1 MTRPGNLGPIDL
13 VNVLIVF
20 TLFLSL
26 LLRIIWLEN
35 IPGINA
41 DEAWY
46 GIIALNIINGDF
58 SQLFTP
64 SGNLLNP
71 FYILP
76 VIILHILFS
85 PSFLL
90 LRVASLMSGILL
102 IIFTFF
108 TIKDLQ
114 NKKMAL
120 VVAILIATLPLNIA
134 YSRFG
139 WDTSQT
145 VLISC
150 VVIYAL
156 LKRNWVLL
164 VLSTLA
170 AVMIHPTN
178 IGLFIFSLLFIFIGK
193 LSEAKYSKE
202 KKILFILFSSVV
214 LLIFISL
221 IYISPLSNWLPGMT
235 AVMSRMVNVQEMG
248 DFLLNFSRLIS
259 GGIVYEYITGVK
271 SSLYTG
277 AIDIIF
283 SISLV
288 FMMAFLIFKSYKVNN
303 IKIFSFSCSFV
314 LMLGIWYV
322 SFSSFPLQPGSE
334 RYSLFLLYPFII
346 CVGYYFQMI
355 SEYINYKKLII
366 VSLVMGNIM
375 MVGFIKNYF
384 IQIYDTGGESE
395 ITFRTNYIEPKQ
407 MVFNKINDEKSKD
420 KISVVASQWWNAQP
434 LMYLGYNDKQFNVIE
449 SYEKQEL
456 ILPESEDIFVNTF
469 VGDEL
474 DENIKNQYAY
484 NIESAWVFKTFAGEP
499 LMMLYKLKPMT
510 IKLISN

>member
-1 MTRPGNLGPIDL
+1 MTRSDNLRHIDL
-13 VNVLIVF
+13 VNVLIIC
-20 TLFLSL
+20 TLFFSL

-46 GIIALNIINGDF
+46 GIIALNIISGDY
-58 SQLFTP
+58 SQLVTP

-76 VIILHILFS
+76 VIILHFLFA

-90 LRVASLMSGILL
+90 LRVTSLLSGILL
-102 IIFTFF
+102 IIFTYFA
-108 TIKDLQ
+108 IKDLQ

-120 VVAILIATLPLNIA
+120 VVAIFIATLPLNIA

-156 LKRNWVLL
+156 LKSNWILL
-164 VLSTLA
+164 VFSTLA

-178 IGLFIFSLLFIFIGK
+178 IGLFIFSLLFIFISK
-193 LSEAKYSKE
+193 LSEAQYSKE
-202 KKILFILFSSVV
+202 KKVLSILFSSIV
-214 LLIFISL
+214 LLIFTAI
-221 IYISPLSNWLPGMT
+221 IYISPLSNWLPSIT
-235 AVMSRMVNVQEMG
+235 AVISRMVNIQEMG
-248 DFLLNFSRLIS
+248 NFLLNFSRLIT
-259 GGIVYEYITGVK
+259 GGVVYEYITGVK
-271 SSLYTG
+271 SSLYTS
-277 AIDIIF
+277 AIDTMFTIG
-283 SISLV
+283 LV

-303 IKIFSFSCSFV
+303 VKIFSFSCSFV

-334 RYSLFLLYPFII
+334 RYSLFLLYPFVL
-346 CVGYYFQMI
+346 CVGYFLQMV
-355 SEYINYKKLII
+355 SEYIHYRKLII
-366 VSLVMGNIM
+366 GSLIIGNLIM
-375 MVGFIKNYF
+375 MGFVKNYF
-384 IQIYDTGGESE
+384 IQIYDTGGESQL
-395 ITFRTNYIEPKQ
+395 TFRTNYIEPKK
-407 MVFNKINDEKSKD
+407 MVFNKVNEEKSKD
-420 KISVVASQWWNAQP
+420 KVSVIASQWWNAQP

-449 SYEKQEL
+449 SYKMQEL
-456 ILPESEDIFVNTF
+456 ILSEDEDIFVSTF

-474 DENIKNQYAY
+474 DENMKNKYAY
-484 NIESAWVFKTFAGEP
+484 NIENAWVFNTFANEP
-499 LMMLYKLKPMT
+499 HMMLYKLKPMT
-510 IKLISN
+510 IKLIAN